1 MGVDGS
7 VDISVEQRHTILSLL
22 RRHLPNTTVWVY
34 GSRAKWTARPQSDL
48 DMVVLTPLEQAR
60 QVSSLREALEQS
72 SLPFRVDLFI
82 WDEVPKSFQREIEA
96 EHVVLAEATIKQAEN
111 DWRYSHWGDIATLE
125 YGRALKAYRSTEG
138 PFRVFGTN
146 GPIGW
151 HEEALCNHAS
161 VIVGRKGAY
170 RGIHYSS
177 APFFVIDTAFY
188 LEPKEEIDMRWAYY
202 ALLTQ
207 DIDRMDSGSAIPS
220 TSREDFYRLSVSVPP
235 LREQRAIARIL
246 GTLDDKI
253 ELNRR
258 MNETL
263 EAIARTLFKDW
274 FVDFGP
280 VRAKMEGRD
289 PGLPRRIADRF
300 PDMVVKSQIG
310 EVPAG
315 WDTKPLDDI
324 AQFLNGLALQKFP
337 ASNPSDS
344 LPVIKIAELRNGVT
358 AKTNRASREVPE
370 KYVVKDG
377 DFLFSWSGSLLAKFW
392 TEGEGALNQHLFK
405 VSSIQYPKWFFS
417 HWVCHHLEEFRAI
430 AASKAT
436 TMGHIQRSHLKE
448 AITICPPD
456 NVLNV
461 LDPTISSLVDRTIQN
476 DLESRTLAQTRD
488 LLLPKLIS
496 GEIRLR
502 DAEKLVESVA

>member
-22 RRHLPNTTVWVY
+22 RRHLPDTTVWVY

-60 QVSSLREALEQS
+60 QVSRLKEAFEQS

-96 EHVVLAEATIKQAEN
+96 EHVVLAKATIKQAED

-151 HEEALCNHAS
+151 HDEAICNHAS

-170 RGIHYSS
+170 RGVHYSS

-188 LEPKEEIDMRWAYY
+188 LEPKEEIDVRWAHYS
-202 ALLTQ
+202 LLTQ

-220 TSREDFYRLSVSVPP
+220 TSREDFYRLSVSIPP
-235 LREQRAIARIL
+235 LPEQCAIARIL

-253 ELNRR
+253 ELNRS
-258 MNETL
+258 MSETL
-263 EAIARTLFKDW
+263 EAIARALFKDW

-280 VRAKMEGRD
+280 VRAKVEGRSI
-289 PGLPRRIADRF
+289 GLPRHVTDLFPNKLVDSNLGEIPDGWIPKPLGHLIELRYGKALKAAHRQHDGDVPVYGSNGQVGWHNNSLATGPGIVVGRKGNPGTITWVHSNFYPIDTAFYVVPKSDSYTMHFLHYALKHQDLASLAADSAVPGLNRNLAY
-300 PDMVVKSQIG
+300 MSKQV
-310 EVPAG
+310 VPA
-315 WDTKPLDDI
+315 
-324 AQFLNGLALQKFP
+324 
-337 ASNPSDS
+337 
-344 LPVIKIAELRNGVT
+344 E
-358 AKTNRASREVPE
+358 
-370 KYVVKDG
+370 
-377 DFLFSWSGSLLAKFW
+377 SLL
-392 TEGEGALNQHLFK
+392 QHFT
-405 VSSIQYPKWFFS
+405 IFS
-417 HWVCHHLEEFRAI
+417 AHLL
-430 AASKAT
+430 SKI
-436 TMGHIQRSHLKE
+436 HQLEK
-448 AITICPPD
+448 
-456 NVLNV
+456 
-461 LDPTISSLVDRTIQN
+461 
-476 DLESRTLAQTRD
+476 ESRILASIRD
-488 LLLPKLIS
+488 ILLPKLIS
-496 GEIRLR
+496 GEIRVR
-502 DAEKLVESVA
+502 EAEKIVESVA